1 MIALRIA
8 IGIAVIGVIA
18 DVVITFAK
26 AIKGNKERGG
36 EKWK

>member
-1 MIALRIA
+1 MIALRVA
-8 IGIAVIGVIA
+8 IGIVVTSVLV

-36 EKWK
+36 EK